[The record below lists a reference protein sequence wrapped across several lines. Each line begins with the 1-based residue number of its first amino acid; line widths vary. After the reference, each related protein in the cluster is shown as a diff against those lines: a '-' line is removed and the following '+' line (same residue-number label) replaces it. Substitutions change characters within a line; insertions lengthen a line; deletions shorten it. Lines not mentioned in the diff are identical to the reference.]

1 MEKTKSKYDNIEE
14 LLTTKRLPVFIEE
27 PGRSMF
33 VILPANYFKLVDD
46 KCLTYYNCNNVYATP
61 NVTQGIYNY
70 YICRFAFEND
80 TVNTVPNLYQNLKI
94 ELTDSLGTITTL
106 FDIQNY
112 PHFITGL
119 SDNDLK
125 FELINL
131 ILQELNSVTGIEV
144 YWETYNEQ
152 YNPNSFILITNNPL
166 VTTITLTSGAVFTT
180 NFSIVAYPIYVSTYT
195 PNFRNSNRL
204 IKSEIID
211 DVLNF
216 TFSKTKYNS
225 VCTTLRRGKIQAYF
239 NTDFLITDI
248 ALEYIRKPR
257 KINYNLNTS
266 CELNPNVHEKLID
279 LAVERIAAII
289 EKKNLQFLMKNNQRL
304 E

>member
-1 MEKTKSKYDNIEE
+1 
-14 LLTTKRLPVFIEE
+14 
-27 PGRSMF
+27 
-33 VILPANYFKLVDD
+33 
-46 KCLTYYNCNNVYATP
+46 
-61 NVTQGIYNY
+61 
-70 YICRFAFEND
+70 
-80 TVNTVPNLYQNLKI
+80 
-94 ELTDSLGTITTL
+94 
-106 FDIQNY
+106 
-112 PHFITGL
+112 
-119 SDNDLK
+119 
-125 FELINL
+125 
-131 ILQELNSVTGIEV
+131 
-144 YWETYNEQ
+144 
-152 YNPNSFILITNNPL
+152 
-166 VTTITLTSGAVFTT
+166 
-180 NFSIVAYPIYVSTYT
+180 
-195 PNFRNSNRL
+195 
-204 IKSEIID
+204 
-211 DVLNF
+211 VLNF